1 MSEIIVDVGE
11 LFVNEVLIFYRRGR
25 NVFKI
30 WLYWVGFVIDVGGFE
45 EIYYFLIYGVVG
57 IDGIKVF
64 RD

>member
-1 MSEIIVDVGE
+1 MSEIIVDVSE
-11 LFVNEVLIFYRRGR
+11 LFVNEVLIFYRRGG

-30 WLYWVGFVIDVGGFE
+30 RLYWVGFVIDVRGFE
-45 EIYYFLIYGVVG
+45 EIYYFLIYGVAG